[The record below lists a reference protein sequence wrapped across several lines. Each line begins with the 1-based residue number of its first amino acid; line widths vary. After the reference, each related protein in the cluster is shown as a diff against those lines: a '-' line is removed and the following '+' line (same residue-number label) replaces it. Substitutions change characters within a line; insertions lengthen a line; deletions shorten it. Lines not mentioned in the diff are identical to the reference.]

1 MSGSMLKMSEKKSLY
16 VRALFDYDPRTDEGA
31 LPSRGLP
38 FVFGDIIHVI
48 NASDE
53 VSLNAEGRRTRR
65 IKRNYISITNSSD
78 FIS

>member
-53 VSLNAEGRRTRR
+53 VSCKEGGRKVKE
-65 IKRNYISITNSSD
+65 ILSLSFPLISHSQICS
-78 FIS
+78 

>member
-1 MSGSMLKMSEKKSLY
+1 MSNLCYLSQVMSGSMLKMSEKKSLY

-53 VSLNAEGRRTRR
+53 VS
-65 IKRNYISITNSSD
+65 
-78 FIS
+78 

>member
-1 MSGSMLKMSEKKSLY
+1 MLKMSEKKSLY

-38 FVFGDIIHVI
+38 FAFGDIIHVI

-53 VSLNAEGRRTRR
+53 VRYKGCQKYKLAIYRTLYRAVQL
-65 IKRNYISITNSSD
+65 D
-78 FIS
+78 FIP

>member
-53 VSLNAEGRRTRR
+53 VRMTVRIYTNADCLDVCKFLPE
-65 IKRNYISITNSSD
+65 I
-78 FIS
+78 

>member
-53 VSLNAEGRRTRR
+53 VS
-65 IKRNYISITNSSD
+65 
-78 FIS
+78 

>member
-53 VSLNAEGRRTRR
+53 VSNKRDCKILSSLNYYVTCL
-65 IKRNYISITNSSD
+65 
-78 FIS
+78 